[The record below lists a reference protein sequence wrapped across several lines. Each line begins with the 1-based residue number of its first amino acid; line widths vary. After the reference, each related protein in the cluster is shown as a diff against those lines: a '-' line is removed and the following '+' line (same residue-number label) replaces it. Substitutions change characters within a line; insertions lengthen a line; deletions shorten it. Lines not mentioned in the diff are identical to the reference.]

1 MGRSREREGTEK
13 KDSRVSL
20 CCIPLWHEVKLYS
33 LCLNVNLDAFS
44 ELFCVID
51 PWHFYISS
59 SFTNI
64 LKIYMS
70 SI

>member
-1 MGRSREREGTEK
+1 MGRSGKREGRKK

-20 CCIPLWHEVKLYS
+20 CIPLWHEVKLYS

-64 LKIYMS
+64 FKIFMS